1 MGFQAVEV
9 TICARPALKMNRPG
23 KLVSKIWSK
32 IWSKIVSKRFTI
44 EPVELVVACEL
55 VRRGT

>member
-32 IWSKIVSKRFTI
+32 IVSKRFTI